1 MVSSCVI
8 GRRNAAWTD
17 YRGVKAFLSH
27 ALFGWSR
34 AGTYSTERKK
44 RANCLS
50 VCWMCETIWDFSP
63 RSTIRAINDSWEIFR
78 RHFRMSH
85 SLLPSEPLAV
95 NGKLRRCNEFW
106 RHSHLG
112 CGADG
117 HLACWLWI
125 VGQGRP
131 PAPQAEKPV
140 LLLA

>member
-78 RHFRMSH
+78 RHFHTSR
-85 SLLPSEPLAV
+85 SLLPPEFLPV
-95 NGKLRRCNEFW
+95 NRRL
-106 RHSHLG
+106 RHSNKWDHSPSWLRG
-112 CGADG
+112 NADRQDVNTG
-117 HLACWLWI
+117 
-125 VGQGRP
+125 GQGCP
-131 PAPQAEKPV
+131 SGKPV